1 MTEDLDKL
9 LAQLAN
15 APTPARL
22 AGISDGVFA
31 RIHADAV
38 ALRAGTRVGIAA
50 MVGALLLG
58 VTGAMTFPSA
68 APAAPLSPFGVSA
81 ALAPSTLLDGGQ

>member
-1 MTEDLDKL
+1 MTVDLDAL
-9 LAQLAN
+9 LDLLAN

-22 AGISDGVFA
+22 AGVSDGVLA
-31 RIHADAV
+31 RIEADTLA
-38 ALRAGTRVGIAA
+38 ARAGSRVGIAA
-50 MVGALLLG
+50 TIAALLFGVIGAL
-58 VTGAMTFPSA
+58 TFPSA